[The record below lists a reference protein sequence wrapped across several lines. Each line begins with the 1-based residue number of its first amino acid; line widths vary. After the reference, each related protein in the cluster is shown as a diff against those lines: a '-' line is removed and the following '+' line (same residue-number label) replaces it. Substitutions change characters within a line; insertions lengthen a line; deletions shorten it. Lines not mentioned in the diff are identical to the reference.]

1 MPMPGW
7 RGSTGL
13 FLRQRGHHQS
23 APFTAQLIRITL
35 LSHAG
40 RPGAYSIIQ
49 VIFHTPFIYKLH
61 LLLIK
66 L

>member
-1 MPMPGW
+1 MPGW

-40 RPGAYSIIQ
+40 TPIDPPADQGHIQ
-49 VIFHTPFIYKLH
+49 
-61 LLLIK
+61 
-66 L
+66 

>member
-1 MPMPGW
+1 VPMHFSAPGW

-23 APFTAQLIRITL
+23 APFTAQLISPCSAMPAL
-35 LSHAG
+35 LRL

-49 VIFHTPFIYKLH
+49 VIFHTPFI
-61 LLLIK
+61 
-66 L
+66 